1 MATLSQ
7 FLNSTYSPAVTYP
20 SSGITISTGTSWGAS
35 LSVPTGTIVGTTDT
49 QTLTNKTLTSPTV
62 TSGTFSSPSFT
73 GTPTAP
79 TATLGTNTT
88 QVATTAFVM
97 SNAGGLSYTVKTAN
111 YTAVTKDALF
121 CDTTGGSF
129 SVTLPS
135 SPNNNDF
142 VFIGDGKGYFSLF
155 PLTVTTGNG
164 KTIMRDPS
172 NLILNTDNV
181 SITLVYISALNDW
194 RIV

>member
-7 FLNSTYSPAVTYP
+7 FLNSTYSPTITYP
-20 SSGITISTGTSWGAS
+20 GSGISISTGIGWGTSITP
-35 LSVPTGTIVGTTDT
+35 PTGTIVGTTDT
-49 QTLTNKTLTSPTV
+49 QTLTNKTLTSPTISAPV
-62 TSGTFSSPSFT
+62 LT
-73 GTPTAP
+73 GVPTAP
-79 TATLGTNTT
+79 TASLGTNTT

-97 SNAGGLSYTVKTAN
+97 SNAGGLSYTVKTVN
-111 YTAVTKDALF
+111 YTAVAKDALF

>member
-1 MATLSQ
+1 MATLSN
-7 FLNSTYSPAVTYP
+7 FLNSTYSPTITYP
-20 SSGITISTGTSWGAS
+20 SSGITVSTGTGWGAS
-35 LSVPTGTIVGTTDT
+35 LTSPTGAIVGTTDT
-49 QTLTNKTLTSPTV
+49 QTLTNKTLTAPTV
-62 TSGTFSSPSFT
+62 TNGTFSSPALT

-79 TATLGTNTT
+79 TAALGTNTT
-88 QVATTAFVM
+88 QIATTAFVM
-97 SNAGGLSYTVKTAN
+97 ANAGKLSYTVKTAN
-111 YTAVTKDALF
+111 YTAVAKDALF

-129 SVTLPS
+129 SITLPS

-155 PLTVTTGNG
+155 PLTVKGNG
-164 KTIMRDPS
+164 KTIMRDAS
-172 NLILNTDNV
+172 DLLLNTDNV